1 MYIKNRRNSGKIKAF
16 GSYITLLNRKFN
28 ASKSSTFH
36 ILTVSGNYNR
46 RPQTQR
52 MTTKNFKIKA
62 DEFVDL
68 VPQMGGCFAT
78 DKITVDGLR
87 VGYMS

>member
-1 MYIKNRRNSGKIKAF
+1 
-16 GSYITLLNRKFN
+16 
-28 ASKSSTFH
+28 
-36 ILTVSGNYNR
+36 
-46 RPQTQR
+46 